1 MTTYALTFEVQPPCD
16 VASVETAFYEHFDGT
31 VAESFGR
38 FLVTVYVDGH
48 DNELFPTW

>member
-38 FLVTVYVDGH
+38 FLVT
-48 DNELFPTW
+48 ELFPTW